1 MSDFPIEEG
10 KESPL
15 GATSSLPQDDKELD
29 LNKASALAVAQPSKI
44 TNRCLILM
52 FTICT
57 GGFLF
62 GYDIGVISGCLIMKD
77 FVIRFG
83 GDQNSVTGAWELPPN
98 TQSLVRYPRTGGT
111 NFSALRRS

>member
-1 MSDFPIEEG
+1 MSSSPTKEEG

-15 GATSSLPQDDKELD
+15 GLTTTASNEYGHHNLD
-29 LNKASALAVAQPSKI
+29 GGMHIAPPSKI
-44 TNRCLILM
+44 TTKCLLLM

-77 FVIRFG
+77 FVLRFG
-83 GDQNSVTGAWELPPN
+83 GGLNPETGAWELPTQ
-98 TQSLVRYPRTGGT
+98 TQSLVSRRRAPMK
-111 NFSALRRS
+111 LRRPFA